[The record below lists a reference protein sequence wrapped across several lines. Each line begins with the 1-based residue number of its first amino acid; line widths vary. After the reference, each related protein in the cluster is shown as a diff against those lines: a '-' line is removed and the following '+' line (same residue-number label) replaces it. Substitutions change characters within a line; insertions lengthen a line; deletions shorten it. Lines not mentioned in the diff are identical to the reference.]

1 MKALQV
7 IETGYRATL
16 EEQDDTIVWLTH
28 AMKGAGADL
37 DVLIRGNGVAMAVK
51 GQDASGLAFGDRAQ
65 KHAPHI
71 ADDIAGLVGKGVT
84 VMIVNEDCAERGIK
98 PDDLVGQLQSVSRA
112 DISRIF
118 DRYDQIWH
126 W

>member
-1 MKALQV
+1 MKALQI

-51 GQDASGLAFGDRAQ
+51 GQDPSGLKFGAREQ
-65 KHAPHI
+65 KHAPRV

-84 VMIVNEDCAERGIK
+84 VMIVEEDCAERGIK
-98 PDDLVGQLQSVSRA
+98 PEDLVGQLQSVSRA
-112 DISRIF
+112 DIPRIF
-118 DRYDQIWH
+118 DRYDQVWH

>member
-7 IETGYRATL
+7 IESGYRATL

-28 AMKGAGADL
+28 AMKGAGANL
-37 DVLIRGNGVAMAVK
+37 DVLIRGNAVTMAVK
-51 GQDASGLAFGDRAQ
+51 GQDASGLKFGDREQ
-65 KHAPHI
+65 KHAPHL

-84 VMIVNEDCAERGIK
+84 VMIVGEDCEVRGVK
-98 PDDLVGQLQSVSRA
+98 PEDLVGQLQTVSRA
-112 DISRIF
+112 DIPGIF
-118 DRYDQIWH
+118 DRYDQVWH